1 MLCREGKFWVL
12 DEEPDHGLQ
21 REGDSWGRT
30 ATAVGPSCP
39 VSFPS
44 VSSSSSS
51 ASGSSSSS
59 SSGPLRYPGGPVLP
73 RQSEFSLGQLD
84 SIKAKLELLLPQGSL
99 DVDGDGSWG
108 SQAA

>member
-1 MLCREGKFWVL
+1 VL
-12 DEEPDHGLQ
+12 DEEPDHGLE

-44 VSSSSSS
+44 LSSSSSS
-51 ASGSSSSS
+51 GGGSGSSSSS
-59 SSGPLRYPGGPVLP
+59 GSSGPMWYPGGPVLP
-73 RQSEFSLGQLD
+73 RHCEFSPGQLD
-84 SIKAKLELLLPQGSL
+84 SIKAKLELLLPQGS
-99 DVDGDGSWG
+99 VDIDGNGYWG